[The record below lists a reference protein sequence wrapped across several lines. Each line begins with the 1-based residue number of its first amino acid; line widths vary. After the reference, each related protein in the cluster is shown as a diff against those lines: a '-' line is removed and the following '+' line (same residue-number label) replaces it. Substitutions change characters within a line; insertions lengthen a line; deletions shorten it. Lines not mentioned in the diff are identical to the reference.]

1 MGINETDPEAYLAP
15 QTGDVN
21 IQGNKVLY
29 FTLSSDFCSFDRV
42 KECGF
47 YYGQSPELNGAER
60 VLVDASS
67 GEFTETVLLKDYESD
82 YYVCSFIS
90 NGVDELCSDVGKIS
104 IGPLSDYVY
113 FASLATDSYVSSTKK
128 ATVSVDFDI
137 VAGVEV
143 TSAGICYGITKNLSI
158 DGTFVEASR
167 IGDDFMSGELEGLE
181 AGKQYYARPY
191 IKDGND
197 IAYAEVS
204 SFSVYA
210 IPEVKTVDVKKIT
223 DQSAHLYGN
232 VLADCGKEIL
242 ERGFVWT
249 EGDTNPTISSDM
261 AEVSGKIGE
270 YDAKIEGLKPNT
282 LYSFRAYAKNSE
294 GTAYGLVENFTT
306 TVAMPSVVTESISD
320 LTSSSVMVRAK
331 VSDDGGEAVSD
342 FGILLDTSPDI
353 DPDKARKVSATS
365 SPSSYRITIDG
376 LSRKTRYYVQA
387 FVTNSAGT
395 AYGEVLEFE
404 TLAELPTLTTVLVS
418 NITSASAV
426 SGGNITD
433 DGGDDV
439 TARGVVWGK
448 TQTPTLEND
457 AKSSDGK
464 GVGKYISNITNLRYE
479 TVYYV
484 RAYATNSA
492 GTAYGEVVEFTTG
505 AFNIENVTSLATKG
519 TANCY
524 IISESGVFKFPAVK
538 GNSNESVGKVSS
550 VEVLWE
556 SFGTSTTPEI
566 GDLIASVAYKD
577 EQIILETAASYR
589 EGNAVVAAKSSDG
602 TILWSWHIWITDQ
615 PNGQTYYNNAGTM
628 MDRNLGATSATPGD
642 LGALGLLY
650 QWGRKDPFLGCSTIY
665 SVVGKQAASTAI
677 WPSTVRSSVSFGT
690 IEFAIKN
697 PMTFIDD
704 NVNNGDWFYTA
715 GKITD
720 ETRWQSKKTI
730 YDPCPL
736 GWRVPDGGEN
746 SPWTKAFDSSLG
758 NYFKHLFS
766 SSAKGMNFSNAL
778 GDSSVIWYPATGRR
792 YYGPDMYGVGEY
804 AYYWSVT
811 SVSLSS
817 DNHLV
822 YTFHFDEGYNVD
834 LDAFSERSDGHPV
847 RCIRDVD
854 YFSNTEGLGM
864 SDYEW

>member
-223 DQSAHLYGN
+223 DKSAHLYGN

-249 EGDTNPTISSDM
+249 EGDTNPTISSDRK
-261 AEVSGKIGE
+261 EVSGKVGE

-294 GTAYGLVENFTT
+294 GISLGNVSNFTT
-306 TVAMPSVVTESISD
+306 SVGLPSIVIGNISN
-320 LTSSSVMVRAK
+320 LTSSSAI
-331 VSDDGGEAVSD
+331 VSCYVNGDGGDTISE
-342 FGILLDTSPDI
+342 FGVLVDTSVDVNPEN
-353 DPDKARKVSATS
+353 ARKFTS
-365 SPSSYRITIDG
+365 SDPSSLFSVTIEG
-376 LSRKTRYYVQA
+376 LSRKTNYYAQA
-387 FVTNSAGT
+387 YVTNSAGT
-395 AYGEVLEFE
+395 SYSEVVEFE
-404 TLAELPTLTTVLVS
+404 TLADLPIVRTLAVNDINYASVTT
-418 NITSASAV
+418 
-426 SGGNITD
+426 GGIITD
-433 DGGDDV
+433 DGGGEI
-439 TARGVVWGK
+439 TERGVIWGK
-448 TQTPTLEND
+448 NEQLNIVDNNKT
-457 AKSSDGK
+457 KDGI
-464 GVGKYISNITNLRYE
+464 GVGEFTSLISEFSFGTKYF
-479 TVYYV
+479 VC
-484 RAYATNSA
+484 AYAINSA
-492 GTAYGEVVEFTTG
+492 GISYGEVMNFTTP
-505 AFNIENVTSLATKG
+505 ELDLG
-519 TANCY
+519 TANNLSNMGTANSY
-524 IISESGVFKFPAVK
+524 IVSDSGIYKIKAVK
-538 GNSNESVGKVSS
+538 GNSYVSVGDVSS
-550 VEVLWE
+550 VDVLWE
-556 SFGTSTTPEI
+556 SFGTNEVPKVC
-566 GDLIASVAYKD
+566 DLINWAHYNDGSIVFSINSK
-577 EQIILETAASYR
+577 YR
-589 EGNAVVAAKSSDG
+589 EGNAVIAARNRSG
-602 TILWSWHIWITDQ
+602 EILWSWHIWLTDQ
-615 PNGQTYYNNAGTM
+615 PQEQKYNVGTIM
-628 MDRNLGATSATPGD
+628 MDRNLGATSATPGEIETF
-642 LGALGLLY
+642 GLFY
-650 QWGRKDPFLGCSTIY
+650 QWGRKDPFLGSSNHDTLVIAESTAVWPDWSNGYY
-665 SVVGKQAASTAI
+665 SVGAGQT
-677 WPSTVRSSVSFGT
+677 PSLEKS
-690 IEFAIKN
+690 IEYSILN
-697 PMTFIDD
+697 PMTLIQGQYPMNDWCYTSTAD
-704 NVNNGDWFYTA
+704 N
-715 GKITD
+715 
-720 ETRWQSKKTI
+720 TRWGEDKTI
-730 YDPCPL
+730 YDPCPH
-736 GWRVPDGGEN
+736 GWRVP
-746 SPWTKAFDSSLG
+746 SVVSISSQYWVNGVKTEFGINFSSTLG
-758 NYFKHLFS
+758 N
-766 SSAKGMNFSNAL
+766 
-778 GDSSVIWYPATGRR
+778 DSVIWYPCAGHLAN
-792 YYGPDMYGVGEY
+792 YNPSPGVGY
-804 AYYWSVT
+804 MGYYWTVIPHQVYRPGDSSFCIEVT
-811 SVSLSS
+811 KS
-817 DNHLV
+817 
-822 YTFHFDEGYNVD
+822 T
-834 LDAFSERSDGHPV
+834 ERMESGWGLRDSAYSI
-847 RCIRDVD
+847 RCVK
-854 YFSNTEGLGM
+854 E
-864 SDYEW
+864 

>member
-128 ATVSVDFDI
+128 ATISVDFDI

-249 EGDTNPTISSDM
+249 EGDTNPTISSDR

-353 DPDKARKVSATS
+353 DPDKARKVSATG

-577 EQIILETAASYR
+577 EQIILETAVAYR
-589 EGNAVVAAKSSDG
+589 EGNAVVAAKSSDD
-602 TILWSWHIWITDQ
+602 TILWSWHIWLTDQ
-615 PNGQTYYNNAGTM
+615 PEEQVYYNNAGTM

-642 LGALGLLY
+642 VGALGLLY
-650 QWGRKDPFLGCSTIY
+650 QWGRKDPFLGSSSISDAVEAKST
-665 SVVGKQAASTAI
+665 GT
-677 WPSTVRSSVSFGT
+677 WPSAVETSASKGNVDYVT
-690 IEFAIKN
+690 AN
-697 PMTFIDD
+697 PMTFVKGTNSSNYDWHYSSRD
-704 NVNNGDWFYTA
+704 NKLWESN
-715 GKITD
+715 
-720 ETRWQSKKTI
+720 KTI
-730 YDPCPL
+730 YDPCPPS
-736 GWRVPDGGEN
+736 WRVPEGDESGVWNLASG
-746 SPWTKAFDSSLG
+746 SLLHF
-758 NYFKHLFS
+758 NWKYDHNKE
-766 SSAKGMNFSNAL
+766 GMNFSGKFGYA
-778 GDSSVIWYPATGRR
+778 DTIWYPASCPRDSSNGNLDGIIG
-792 YYGPDMYGVGEY
+792 YSLG
-804 AYYWSVT
+804 YWSNSIYT
-811 SVSLSS
+811 
-817 DNHLV
+817 NMTGA
-822 YTFHFDEGYNVD
+822 YTFYFNFNDAALFLNFNINVCGSTR
-834 LDAFSERSDGHPV
+834 ASGHSV
-847 RCIRDVD
+847 RCLKIFDNNGES
-854 YFSNTEGLGM
+854 YNI
-864 SDYEW
+864 